1 MVYMKAKDPGQKNV
15 LTDLHAKCSIIRS
28 IEELEQYNTSIG
40 GSQSSSGRGAANAE
54 ERLIVKPLAV
64 SKKKLNIPIG

>member
-40 GSQSSSGRGAANAE
+40 GSQSSSGRGANAE
-54 ERLIVKPLAV
+54 ERLIVKPTAV